1 MSVFTSPFV
10 ALGALLS
17 HCADAFEPL
26 FADSATAAAIIV
38 FTCCVRL
45 ALHPLARSAAR
56 GERVRAELAP
66 RVAELRRKH
75 KDAPEKAQRAMGELY
90 KEAGASP
97 LAGCLPMLVQLPVF
111 SVMYHLFSSGS
122 GGTGL
127 LDHTLLGAPLGGR
140 WAGALG
146 DGGVFGPRGLVYL
159 GLFALVAAVA
169 TWTYT
174 RARKTAAA
182 SAALA
187 AVGGKADGKAGG
199 ADGEP
204 AIPGMARI
212 GRLLPLMAFGTLVS
226 VAVVPLAAGLYLAT
240 STAWTAAE
248 RALLQRVR
256 TPRTGAETGA

>member
-1 MSVFTSPFV
+1 MSVFTSPFA

-17 HCADAFEPL
+17 HCADMLEPL
-26 FADSATAAAIIV
+26 FGGSATAAAIIV

-66 RVAELRRKH
+66 RIAELRRKH
-75 KDAPEKAQRAMGELY
+75 KNEPEKAQRAMGELY

-127 LDHTLLGAPLGGR
+127 LGHKLLAAPLGGR

-182 SAALA
+182 A
-187 AVGGKADGKAGG
+187 AVLAPAGG
-199 ADGEP
+199 ADGES

-212 GRLLPLMAFGTLVS
+212 GRFLPLMAFGTLVS

-240 STAWTAAE
+240 STTWTAAE

-256 TPRTGAETGA
+256 TPRTSAEVSA